1 MNGVK
6 RNMKSNEIKQYTP
19 LLIEL
24 LKRDIKVKYRKSVLG
39 VLWSVLNPLFMM
51 IILSVVFSTLFKN
64 NVENYPTYIFSGQLI
79 YNFFSE
85 ATTSSMSAIVDN
97 ASLIKKIYVPK
108 YLFVFARIC
117 SSMINLMATLS
128 ALFCVMLVL
137 RIDLS
142 YRLYEGVV
150 ALILLTLFST
160 GVGLVLSAIAVKF
173 RDIMHLYSVFLT
185 ALMYLCPIIY
195 TMSFLPERVQKIVML
210 NPLTHFLIIFREC
223 VLYEENIS
231 IKILGVG
238 VLETFIMLGI
248 GIYVFGKR
256 QDKFIMDI

>member
-6 RNMKSNEIKQYTP
+6 RNMESNEIKQYTP

-108 YLFVFARIC
+108 YLFVLARIC

-160 GVGLVLSAIAVKF
+160 GVGLVLSAIAV
-173 RDIMHLYSVFLT
+173 
-185 ALMYLCPIIY
+185 PIIY
-195 TMSFLPERVQKIVML
+195 TMSFLPERVQNIVML